1 MRKNSPNYLSTIEV
15 LRKIEHFKGM
25 KDSELDEILEKC
37 TMMMLPKKYLIQ
49 QLLLEENI
57 FLIIKGRAKL
67 LKTDL
72 KSGRECILT
81 LLKIGDLFDIVTLL
95 DVKDRDISVKA
106 IDDLELLKMPIK
118 IAHDLMDSHPEFN
131 KNFLPYIGTRIR
143 QLEDFVTNL
152 ALCNTKKRLMKFIL
166 ENCDYENSV
175 DNIYSVKSI
184 NDLSHE
190 ILAQMLGS
198 VRRVINS
205 DLQKLKKDNIITLSR
220 GNLSIKDLSKLK
232 SEIERL

>member
-81 LLKIGDLFDIVTLL
+81 LLKIGDLFVIVTLL
-95 DVKDRDISVKA
+95 DVKD
-106 IDDLELLKMPIK
+106 
-118 IAHDLMDSHPEFN
+118 
-131 KNFLPYIGTRIR
+131 
-143 QLEDFVTNL
+143 
-152 ALCNTKKRLMKFIL
+152 
-166 ENCDYENSV
+166 
-175 DNIYSVKSI
+175 
-184 NDLSHE
+184 
-190 ILAQMLGS
+190 
-198 VRRVINS
+198 
-205 DLQKLKKDNIITLSR
+205 
-220 GNLSIKDLSKLK
+220 
-232 SEIERL
+232 